1 MSDEQAE
8 GRRPNL
14 DQLMAEAARRVRV
27 ERSRNLVI
35 GVVFLAVV
43 WATYRSTG
51 FSLTD
56 LITKSGNMTRVLAG
70 FTHPD
75 WSLVMAGESSP
86 FYEFGP
92 LNVHVGLIPHFA
104 LETLEVA
111 ILGTTLGAVIAIPLS
126 FVAAG
131 NLMRR
136 NPVGTAVYF
145 LVRTF
150 MSVVRAV
157 PTLFWGILFVT
168 SIGLGAFPGVLAVS
182 LFTVGLMSKL
192 FSEAIE
198 AIDWGQVEALTAT
211 GANPLQVLVH
221 AVGPQVL
228 PYGIAH
234 LLYTFEVNVHSAT
247 ILGIIGG
254 GGIGFLFL
262 QYIEQFQYA
271 QEAMVLIVVIA
282 MTMMIDYS
290 SATIRRRII

>member
-1 MSDEQAE
+1 VSSD
-8 GRRPNL
+8 L
-14 DQLMAEAARRVRV
+14 DRLMAETAQRARV
-27 ERSRNLVI
+27 ERIRNLLI
-35 GVVFLAVV
+35 GAGFLALVASTYK
-43 WATYRSTG
+43 ATE
-51 FSLTD
+51 FSLGD
-56 LITKSGNMTRVLAG
+56 LIGKSPNMARILAG

-75 WSLVMAGESSP
+75 WTLVVAAPDSP

-92 LNVHVGLIPHFA
+92 LHVHVGLIPHFA

-111 ILGTTLGAVIAIPLS
+111 ILGTTLGALVAIPLS

-136 NPVGTAVYF
+136 NPLGSAIYF
-145 LVRTF
+145 LVRTL
-150 MSVVRAV
+150 MSVIRAV

-168 SIGLGAFPGVLAVS
+168 SIGLGAFPGVMAVS
-182 LFTVGLMSKL
+182 LFSVGLMSKL

-211 GANPLQVLVH
+211 GANPVQVLMH
-221 AVGPQVL
+221 GVGPQVL
-228 PYGIAH
+228 PYMIAH

-262 QYIEQFQYA
+262 QYIEQFQYQ
-271 QEAMVLIVVIA
+271 QEAMVIIVVIA
-282 MTMMIDYS
+282 MTMAIDYS

>member
-1 MSDEQAE
+1 VSSD
-8 GRRPNL
+8 L
-14 DQLMAEAARRVRV
+14 DRLMAETAQRARV
-27 ERSRNLVI
+27 ERIRNLLI
-35 GVVFLAVV
+35 GAGFLAVV
-43 WATYRSTG
+43 AGTYKATE
-51 FSLTD
+51 FSLGD
-56 LITKSGNMTRVLAG
+56 LIGKSPNMARILAG

-75 WSLVMAGESSP
+75 WTLVVAAPDSP

-92 LNVHVGLIPHFA
+92 LHVHVGLIPHFA

-111 ILGTTLGAVIAIPLS
+111 ILGTTLGALVAIPLS

-136 NPVGTAVYF
+136 NPLGSAIYF
-145 LVRTF
+145 LVRTL
-150 MSVVRAV
+150 MSVIRAV

-168 SIGLGAFPGVLAVS
+168 SIGLGAFPGVMAVS
-182 LFTVGLMSKL
+182 LFSVGLMSKL

-211 GANPLQVLVH
+211 GANPVQVLMH
-221 AVGPQVL
+221 GVGPQVL
-228 PYGIAH
+228 PYMIAH

-262 QYIEQFQYA
+262 QYIEQFQYQ
-271 QEAMVLIVVIA
+271 QEAMVIIVVIA
-282 MTMMIDYS
+282 MTMAIDYS

>member
-1 MSDEQAE
+1 MSSD
-8 GRRPNL
+8 L
-14 DQLMAEAARRVRV
+14 DRLMAETAQRARV
-27 ERSRNLVI
+27 ERVRNLVI
-35 GVVFLAVV
+35 GVVFLALVV
-43 WATYRSTG
+43 TTYQATG
-51 FSLTD
+51 FSLGD
-56 LITKSGNMTRVLAG
+56 LITKSSNMTRILAG
-70 FTHPD
+70 FEHPD
-75 WSLVMAGESSP
+75 WSLVVAAPDSP

-111 ILGTTLGAVIAIPLS
+111 ILGTTLGALVAIPLS

-136 NPVGTAVYF
+136 NPLGTAIYF
-145 LVRTF
+145 LVRTL
-150 MSVVRAV
+150 MSVIRAV

-168 SIGLGAFPGVLAVS
+168 SIGLGAFPGVMAVS
-182 LFTVGLMSKL
+182 LFSVGLMSKL

-211 GANPLQVLVH
+211 GANPVQVLVNG
-221 AVGPQVL
+221 VGPQVL
-228 PYGIAH
+228 PYMIAH

-271 QEAMVLIVVIA
+271 QEAMVIIVVIA
-282 MTMMIDYS
+282 MTMAIDYS

>member
-1 MSDEQAE
+1 MSSD
-8 GRRPNL
+8 L
-14 DQLMAEAARRVRV
+14 DRLMAETARRARV
-27 ERSRNLVI
+27 ERARNLLI
-35 GVVFLAVV
+35 GLVFLALVASTYK
-43 WATYRSTG
+43 ATE
-51 FSLTD
+51 FSLGD
-56 LITKSGNMTRVLAG
+56 LITKSSNMARILSG
-70 FTHPD
+70 FAHPD
-75 WSLVMAGESSP
+75 WSLVLAASDSP

-111 ILGTTLGAVIAIPLS
+111 ILGTTLGALVAIPLS

-136 NPVGTAVYF
+136 NPLGTAIYF
-145 LVRTF
+145 AVRTL
-150 MSVVRAV
+150 MSVIRAV

-168 SIGLGAFPGVLAVS
+168 SIGLGAFPGVMAVT
-182 LFTVGLMSKL
+182 LFSVGLMSKL

-211 GANPLQVLVH
+211 GANPLQVLVNG
-221 AVGPQVL
+221 VGPQVL
-228 PYGIAH
+228 PYMVAH

-262 QYIEQFQYA
+262 QYIEQFQYP
-271 QEAMVLIVVIA
+271 QEAMVIIVVVL
-282 MTMMIDYS
+282 MTMAIDYS